1 MIKQALKGMND
12 FIPRDAEIRDYMMSQ
27 ILKVYKSFGFERIY
41 TPAIED
47 INNID
52 NKEGG
57 ENQKLIFKILKRG
70 EKLDKA
76 IEEQKYD
83 ELSDMGLRYDLT
95 LPLTRFYAN
104 NRSSLPQICKF
115 IQLDRVYR
123 AERPQ
128 RGRDREFYQCDID
141 IIGSS
146 NPSCEIELICATGQA
161 LKTLPIGDFV
171 IRINHRQILRN
182 VLSSFGFLNEELD
195 EVCISLDK
203 LDKIG
208 SNGVKDELVSKGYNL
223 DSIDKLCD
231 FIKNPVTIERVKE
244 ILKENEYLDNLITV
258 INGARAL
265 AKDDFDIVY
274 DFTLVRGQGYY
285 TGCVFEIESKKF
297 GGTVGGGGRYDK
309 LIGKFIGENVPAV
322 GFSIGFERI
331 YAILKE
337 SNFTVPNNKKLA
349 IIYKGDYVKA
359 MQFASEYRK
368 DYSVSLYEFP
378 KKVGKLLNRIEN
390 EGYYAYIIYD
400 EANEINSIN
409 IIEKI
414 QQV

>member
-12 FIPRDAEIRDYMMSQ
+12 FLPKEARIRDYMISK
-27 ILKVYKSFGFERIY
+27 ISEVYKSFGFERIY

-70 EKLDKA
+70 DKLESA
-76 IEEQKYD
+76 IKNKKFD

-95 LPLTRFYAN
+95 LPLTRFYAAN
-104 NRSSLPQICKF
+104 QANLPQIGKF
-115 IQLDRVYR
+115 IQIDRVYR

-141 IIGSS
+141 IIGSDS
-146 NPSCEIELICATGQA
+146 YTSEIELITATGRA
-161 LKTLPIGDFV
+161 LDSIGIGEFA
-171 IRINHRQILRN
+171 IRINNRQILRQ
-182 VLSSFGFLNEELD
+182 VLIKFGFVEDDLD

-208 SNGVKDELVSKGYNL
+208 VDGVKNELISKGYDINA
-223 DSIDKLCD
+223 IDKLSE
-231 FIKNPVTIERVKE
+231 FISKEVSLNSVESILENDPNVDIVKKV
-244 ILKENEYLDNLITV
+244 IDGALKLS
-258 INGARAL
+258 NG
-265 AKDDFDIVY
+265 KYDIVY

-297 GGTVGGGGRYDK
+297 GGTVGGGGRYDN
-309 LIGKFIGENVPAV
+309 LIGKFTGNPTPAV

-331 YAILKE
+331 YAILMETGFK
-337 SNFTVPNNKKLA
+337 VPGNQKLA
-349 IIYKGDYVKA
+349 VIYKNSYLDAAIYA
-359 MQFASEYRK
+359 DTLRNEYN
-368 DYSVSLYEFP
+368 VSIFEFP
-378 KKVGKLLNRIEN
+378 KKMARLLNRLQNEGFTKYVVFDEN
-390 EGYYAYIIYD
+390 EENHILKD
-400 EANEINSIN
+400 FVVQEN
-409 IIEKI
+409 
-414 QQV
+414 